1 MMISMIL
8 EDNIIKAVSLTRDMS
23 NQEFN
28 VYEASIDRI
37 LIYAALITLKLLK
50 LHRDLIEFSV

>member
-8 EDNIIKAVSLTRDMS
+8 EDNIIKAVSLTRDVS

-37 LIYAALITLKLLK
+37 LIDAALITLKLLK
-50 LHRDLIEFSV
+50 LHRDLIEFSE